1 MKNSVLGKIQNK
13 VNLVKTEERQLAEYL
28 SQFDFESFQISGS
41 DKEYVIEREAIFIKN
56 GKIYADSVY
65 EMCMALFEVKNRLV
79 ADYEVGFMA
88 WYEHIGL
95 NKDKVSSLL
104 KRARLYFDFPEHKA
118 FITTLSDRAVRAITG
133 KNLTFEIQK
142 KLIQNQVTSVIDIK
156 ESTNFTET
164 QENKLTISHV
174 PKWKYLNG
182 KSVTKINKNID
193 TMNQKDIFEAKVEIE
208 NFKRLLKDAEK
219 KLKLKELEFEN
230 VNNLTLNCIE
240 LNKVE
245 EESNV

>member
-1 MKNSVLGKIQNK
+1 MKNSVLGKIQTK

-41 DKEYVIEREAIFIKN
+41 DKEYVVEREAIFIKN
-56 GKIYADSVY
+56 GKIYAESVY

-79 ADYEVGFMA
+79 SDYEIGFMA

-118 FITTLSDRAVRAITG
+118 FITSLSDRAIRAITG
-133 KNLTFEIQK
+133 KNSTFEIQK
-142 KLIQNQVTSVIDIK
+142 DLIENQVTSVIDIK
-156 ESTNFTET
+156 DSINFNET
-164 QENKLTISHV
+164 HENKLVITHTH
-174 PKWKYLNG
+174 KWRYLNE
-182 KSVTKINKNID
+182 KTVIKINKSID
-193 TMNQKDIFEAKVEIE
+193 NMNKKEIFEAKAEIE
-208 NFKRLLKDAEK
+208 NFRRLLKDAEK

-230 VNNLTLNCIE
+230 DNNLKLVSE
-240 LNKVE
+240 
-245 EESNV
+245 

>member
-1 MKNSVLGKIQNK
+1 MKNSVLGKIQTK

-41 DKEYVIEREAIFIKN
+41 DKEYVVEREAMFIKN
-56 GKIYADSVY
+56 GKIYAESVY

-79 ADYEVGFMA
+79 SDYEIGFMA

-118 FITTLSDRAVRAITG
+118 FITSLSDRAIRAITG
-133 KNLTFEIQK
+133 KNSTFEIQRG
-142 KLIQNQVTSVIDIK
+142 LIENQVTSVIDIK
-156 ESTNFTET
+156 DSINFNET
-164 QENKLTISHV
+164 HENKLVITHTH
-174 PKWKYLNG
+174 KWKYLNE
-182 KSVTKINKNID
+182 KTVTKINKSID
-193 TMNQKDIFEAKVEIE
+193 TMNKKEIFEAKAEIE
-208 NFKRLLKDAEK
+208 NFRRLLKDAEK

-230 VNNLTLNCIE
+230 DNNLKLVSE
-240 LNKVE
+240 
-245 EESNV
+245 

>member
-1 MKNSVLGKIQNK
+1 MKNSVLGKIQTK

-41 DKEYVIEREAIFIKN
+41 DKEYVVEREAIFIKN
-56 GKIYADSVY
+56 GKIYAESVY

-79 ADYEVGFMA
+79 SDYEIGFMA

-118 FITTLSDRAVRAITG
+118 FITSLSDRAIRAITG
-133 KNLTFEIQK
+133 KNSTFEIQRD
-142 KLIQNQVTSVIDIK
+142 LIENQVTSVIDIK
-156 ESTNFTET
+156 DSINFNET
-164 QENKLTISHV
+164 HENKLVITHTH
-174 PKWKYLNG
+174 KWKYLNE
-182 KSVTKINKNID
+182 KTVTKINKSID
-193 TMNQKDIFEAKVEIE
+193 TMNKKEIFEAKAEIE
-208 NFKRLLKDAEK
+208 NFKRLLKDAER

-230 VNNLTLNCIE
+230 DNNLKLVSE
-240 LNKVE
+240 
-245 EESNV
+245 

>member
-1 MKNSVLGKIQNK
+1 MKNSVLGKIQTK

-41 DKEYVIEREAIFIKN
+41 DKEYVVEREAIFIKN
-56 GKIYADSVY
+56 GKIYAESVY

-79 ADYEVGFMA
+79 SDYEIGFMA

-118 FITTLSDRAVRAITG
+118 FITSLSDRAIRAITG
-133 KNLTFEIQK
+133 KNSTFEIQRD
-142 KLIQNQVTSVIDIK
+142 LIENQVTSVIDIK
-156 ESTNFTET
+156 DSINFNET
-164 QENKLTISHV
+164 HENKLVITHTH
-174 PKWKYLNG
+174 KWKYLNE
-182 KSVTKINKNID
+182 KTVTKINKSID
-193 TMNQKDIFEAKVEIE
+193 TMNKKEIFEAKAEIE
-208 NFKRLLKDAEK
+208 NFRRLLKDAEK

-230 VNNLTLNCIE
+230 DNNLKLVSE
-240 LNKVE
+240 
-245 EESNV
+245 

>member
-1 MKNSVLGKIQNK
+1 MKNSVLGKIQTK

-79 ADYEVGFMA
+79 SDYEVGFMA

-118 FITTLSDRAVRAITG
+118 FITTLSDRAIRAITS
-133 KNLTFEIQK
+133 KNSTFEIQRN
-142 KLIQNQVTSVIDIK
+142 LIENQVTSVIDIK
-156 ESTNFTET
+156 DSINFNET
-164 QENKLTISHV
+164 HENKLVITHTH
-174 PKWKYLNG
+174 KWKYLNE
-182 KSVTKINKNID
+182 KTVTKINKSID
-193 TMNQKDIFEAKVEIE
+193 TMNKKEIFETKAEIE
-208 NFKRLLKDAEK
+208 NFKRLLKDAER

-230 VNNLTLNCIE
+230 DNNLKLVSE
-240 LNKVE
+240 
-245 EESNV
+245 

>member
-1 MKNSVLGKIQNK
+1 MKNSVLGKIQTK

-41 DKEYVIEREAIFIKN
+41 DKEYVVEREAIFIKN
-56 GKIYADSVY
+56 GKIYAESVY

-79 ADYEVGFMA
+79 SDYEIGFMA

-118 FITTLSDRAVRAITG
+118 FITSLSDRAIRAITG
-133 KNLTFEIQK
+133 KNSTFEIQRD
-142 KLIQNQVTSVIDIK
+142 LIENQVTSVIDIK
-156 ESTNFTET
+156 DSINFNET
-164 QENKLTISHV
+164 HENKLVITHTH
-174 PKWKYLNG
+174 KWKYLNE
-182 KSVTKINKNID
+182 KTVIKINKSID
-193 TMNQKDIFEAKVEIE
+193 NMNKKEIFEAKAEIE
-208 NFKRLLKDAEK
+208 NFRRLLKDAEK

-230 VNNLTLNCIE
+230 DNNLKLVSE
-240 LNKVE
+240 
-245 EESNV
+245 

>member
-1 MKNSVLGKIQNK
+1 MKNSVLGKIQTK

-41 DKEYVIEREAIFIKN
+41 DKEYVVEREAIFIKN
-56 GKIYADSVY
+56 GKIYAESVY

-79 ADYEVGFMA
+79 SDYEIGFMA

-118 FITTLSDRAVRAITG
+118 FITSLSDRAIRAITG
-133 KNLTFEIQK
+133 KNSTFEIQRD
-142 KLIQNQVTSVIDIK
+142 LIENQVTSVIDIK
-156 ESTNFTET
+156 DSINFNET
-164 QENKLTISHV
+164 HENKLVITHTH
-174 PKWKYLNG
+174 KWKYLNE
-182 KSVTKINKNID
+182 KTVIKINKSID
-193 TMNQKDIFEAKVEIE
+193 NMNKKEIFEAKAEIE
-208 NFKRLLKDAEK
+208 NFRRLLKDAEK

-230 VNNLTLNCIE
+230 DNNLKSVSE
-240 LNKVE
+240 
-245 EESNV
+245 

>member
-1 MKNSVLGKIQNK
+1 MKNSVLGKIQTK

-41 DKEYVIEREAIFIKN
+41 DKEYVVEREAIFIKN
-56 GKIYADSVY
+56 GKIYSESVY

-79 ADYEVGFMA
+79 SDYEVGFMA

-118 FITTLSDRAVRAITG
+118 FITTLSDRAIRAITG

-142 KLIQNQVTSVIDIK
+142 KLIENQVASVIDIK
-156 ESTNFTET
+156 DSINFTEAHS
-164 QENKLTISHV
+164 NNLVISHV
-174 PKWKYLNG
+174 PKWKYLNE
-182 KSVTKINKNID
+182 KTVTKINKSID
-193 TMNQKDIFEAKVEIE
+193 SMDKKEVFEAKAEIE

-230 VNNLTLNCIE
+230 DNNLKLVSE
-240 LNKVE
+240 
-245 EESNV
+245 

>member
-1 MKNSVLGKIQNK
+1 MKNSVLGKIQTK

-41 DKEYVIEREAIFIKN
+41 DKEYVVEREAIFIKN
-56 GKIYADSVY
+56 GKIYAESVY

-79 ADYEVGFMA
+79 SDYEIGFMA

-118 FITTLSDRAVRAITG
+118 FITSLSDRAIRAITG
-133 KNLTFEIQK
+133 KNSTFEIQK
-142 KLIQNQVTSVIDIK
+142 DLIENQVTSVIDIK
-156 ESTNFTET
+156 DSINFNET
-164 QENKLTISHV
+164 HENKLVITHTH
-174 PKWKYLNG
+174 KWKYLNE
-182 KSVTKINKNID
+182 KTVIKINKSID
-193 TMNQKDIFEAKVEIE
+193 NMNKKEIFEAKAEIE
-208 NFKRLLKDAEK
+208 NFRRLLKDAEK

-230 VNNLTLNCIE
+230 DNNLKLVSE
-240 LNKVE
+240 
-245 EESNV
+245 

>member
-1 MKNSVLGKIQNK
+1 MKNSVLGKIQTK

-41 DKEYVIEREAIFIKN
+41 DKEYVVEREAIFIKN
-56 GKIYADSVY
+56 GKIYAESVY

-79 ADYEVGFMA
+79 SDYEMGFMA

-118 FITTLSDRAVRAITG
+118 FITSLSDRAIRAITG
-133 KNLTFEIQK
+133 KNSTFEIQRD
-142 KLIQNQVTSVIDIK
+142 LIENQVTSVIDIK
-156 ESTNFTET
+156 DSINFNET
-164 QENKLTISHV
+164 HENKLVITHTH
-174 PKWKYLNG
+174 KWKYLNE
-182 KSVTKINKNID
+182 KTVTKINKSID
-193 TMNQKDIFEAKVEIE
+193 TMNKKEIFEAKAEIE
-208 NFKRLLKDAEK
+208 NFRRLLKDAEK

-230 VNNLTLNCIE
+230 DNNLKLVSE
-240 LNKVE
+240 
-245 EESNV
+245 

>member
-1 MKNSVLGKIQNK
+1 MKNSVLGKIQTK

-41 DKEYVIEREAIFIKN
+41 DKEYVVEREAIFIKN
-56 GKIYADSVY
+56 GKIYAESVY

-79 ADYEVGFMA
+79 SDYEIGFMA

-118 FITTLSDRAVRAITG
+118 FITSLSDRAIRAITG
-133 KNLTFEIQK
+133 KNSTFEVQRD
-142 KLIQNQVTSVIDIK
+142 LIENQVTSVIDIK
-156 ESTNFTET
+156 DSINFNET
-164 QENKLTISHV
+164 HENKLVITHTH
-174 PKWKYLNG
+174 KWKYLNE
-182 KSVTKINKNID
+182 KTVTKINKSID
-193 TMNQKDIFEAKVEIE
+193 TMNKKEIFETKAEIE
-208 NFKRLLKDAEK
+208 NFRRLLKDAEK

-230 VNNLTLNCIE
+230 DNNLKLVSE
-240 LNKVE
+240 
-245 EESNV
+245 